1 MSDALRAG
9 HQARN
14 ELAQTDAAFAKLE
27 AKLYDEMI
35 ATTLEQSVKRE
46 KLYMAINALRS
57 VKALLINVAQNVDIE
72 TAIAQSGL
80 NNPNG

>member
-1 MSDALRAG
+1 MSESLRDG

-14 ELAQTDAAFAKLE
+14 ELTQTEAAFAKLE
-27 AKLYDEMI
+27 AKLYEEMI
-35 ATTLEQSVKRE
+35 ATTVEQSVKRE
-46 KLYMAINALRS
+46 KLYMAINSLRS

-80 NNPNG
+80 NNPHG